1 MPFCKGPVQNQTKV
15 PFQVSRKPQGR
26 RPRSNVQ
33 ATARAVARVPLSS
46 SGAASARQ
54 IRPCGNNQ
62 QKIQRF
68 VVVQSTLAPV
78 RPVAFE
84 TVRKAWPAFTRCRAG
99 VPVSDA
105 ARLVSPQIKAGEG
118 TPEDQANHMIHM
130 DFRTICAFGPTV
142 LRATRRPA
150 DIRPALQPMR
160 SPHDPRE
167 RPACLRRIVRHSW
180 QRAEGGGAPP
190 AAGPSHYCTA
200 EGPEFNRDAPPRL
213 RFPHTRGLPDLCRG
227 SSLSIQALTLI
238 PQGGAIPDANRDS
251 ALYTT

>member
-1 MPFCKGPVQNQTKV
+1 MPFCKGPARNQTKV

-33 ATARAVARVPLSS
+33 ATARAVAHVPLSS
-46 SGAASARQ
+46 SGAVSARQ

-68 VVVQSTLAPV
+68 MVVQSTWPPV
-78 RPVAFE
+78 RPVAFGP
-84 TVRKAWPAFTRCRAG
+84 VRKAWPAFTRCRAG
-99 VPVSDA
+99 VRVSDA
-105 ARLVSPQIKAGEG
+105 ARLMSPQIKAGEG
-118 TPEDQANHMIHM
+118 TPEDQDNHLIHM
-130 DFRTICAFGPTV
+130 AFRTIFAFGPTV

-150 DIRPALQPMR
+150 DIRPAPQPMR

-180 QRAEGGGAPP
+180 QRAAGGGAPP
-190 AAGPSHYCTA
+190 ADGPSHYCTA
-200 EGPEFNRDAPPRL
+200 EGPEFNRDAPPKL
-213 RFPHTRGLPDLCRG
+213 RFPHTQGAARPFSRIKSADSGPDPD
-227 SSLSIQALTLI
+227 SSGEAF
-238 PQGGAIPDANRDS
+238 PDANRDS

>member
-1 MPFCKGPVQNQTKV
+1 MPFCKGPARNQTKV

-68 VVVQSTLAPV
+68 MVVQSTWPPV
-78 RPVAFE
+78 RPVAFGP
-84 TVRKAWPAFTRCRAG
+84 VRKAWPAFTRCRAG
-99 VPVSDA
+99 VAVSDA
-105 ARLVSPQIKAGEG
+105 ARPVSPQIKAGEG

-150 DIRPALQPMR
+150 DIRPALQPVR
-160 SPHDPRE
+160 SPQAPRE

-190 AAGPSHYCTA
+190 AAGPSHYCKA
-200 EGPEFNRDAPPRL
+200 EGPEFNWDARPNCASPTL
-213 RFPHTRGLPDLCRG
+213 GGCPTFVADQVCRFRP
-227 SSLSIQALTLI
+227 
-238 PQGGAIPDANRDS
+238 
-251 ALYTT
+251 